1 MKKTLKVGFDLDGV
15 ILKNPL
21 RNFRIFAKKLKV
33 IKPYLFHQ
41 KKEPFYIPQT
51 KIERFLWRMLHWSS
65 YRIDESFPQI
75 EKLIKEKRIEAYI
88 ITARFSF
95 LKDDFESWIKK
106 INRKKIF
113 TGVYINKNNLQPDA
127 FKIKMINRLN
137 LDFFVEDNFD
147 IVERLNRKAK
157 AKIIWLSN
165 FIDRAVPYPLK
176 FFSLKDIGSF
186 LEKKTKKII

>member
-1 MKKTLKVGFDLDGV
+1 MKKPLKVGFDFDGV

-33 IKPYLFHQ
+33 IKPYIFNQ

-51 KIERFLWRMLHWSS
+51 KIERFLWRILHWSS
-65 YRIDESFPQI
+65 YKIDESFYQI
-75 EKLIKEKRIEAYI
+75 EKLIKEKRIKAYI
-88 ITARFSF
+88 VTARFSF

-106 INRKKIF
+106 INHKKIF
-113 TGVYINKNNLQPDA
+113 AGIYMNKNNLQPDF
-127 FKIKMINRLN
+127 FKIKMINSLD

-147 IVERLNRKAK
+147 IIERLNDKTK

-165 FIDRAVPYPLK
+165 FFDRKIPYPLK
-176 FFSLKDIGSF
+176 FFSLKDICSY
-186 LEKKTKKII
+186 LEKESKKII